1 MKTKPLLLYYTEI
14 VPMFIVMIM
23 IVVAMLVV
31 VAIMAPV
38 PAAIAFRN
46 QDASAKTHNGA
57 DAEGAINPE
66 SR

>member
-1 MKTKPLLLYYTEI
+1 MKTKPLLLDHAEI
-14 VPMFIVMIM
+14 MPVFIVVIM

-31 VAIMAPV
+31 VSVMAAV
-38 PAAIAFRN
+38 PAAVTLRN
-46 QDASAKTHNGA
+46 QDASAKTHDGA